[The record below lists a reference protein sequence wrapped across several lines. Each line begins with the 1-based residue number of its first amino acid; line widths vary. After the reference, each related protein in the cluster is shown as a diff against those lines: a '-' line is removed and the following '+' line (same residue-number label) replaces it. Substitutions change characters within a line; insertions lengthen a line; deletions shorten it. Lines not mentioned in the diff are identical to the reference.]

1 MYIKRHLETTIEKLS
16 GCCKVLLVTGP
27 RQVGKTTL
35 LRRLAEGNRTYV
47 TMDDINVRSLA
58 MTEPGLF
65 LQRYKPPLLIDE
77 IQMAPKLLPYIKMYV
92 DEHGNNGDF
101 WLTGSHAFD
110 LMENVTESLAGR
122 IGIVHLLGFSH
133 AEVVGLGAG
142 AFVPEEKFLLQR
154 AQEAEILPMRDLFEQ
169 IWRGSMPA
177 LNNASEQDWNNY
189 YSSYVQTFLQ
199 RDVRALTRGGDSKP
213 AANSGDKKV
222 VLKVGAT
229 PVPHAEILNLIK
241 PQLAKEGVDL
251 QIIEFSDYVKPNLSL
266 ADKELDANFFQH
278 TPYLEKFASE
288 RNLPLVAYTKV
299 HIEPMGVYSK
309 KLKDLNNVPSGAKV
323 AIPNDPTNGG
333 RALALLQSA
342 KLLKLRDGVG
352 ISGTPGDI
360 VDNPKNLQIVE
371 IEAALLPRSMDDVDL
386 SVINSNFAMEA
397 QLNPVKDSLFT
408 EPKDSPYANILAIRK
423 GDDKRP
429 ELQKLDKALT
439 SPEVKKFIEEK
450 YKGAVVPA
458 F

>member
-1 MYIKRHLETTIEKLS
+1 MKK
-16 GCCKVLLVTGP
+16 
-27 RQVGKTTL
+27 
-35 LRRLAEGNRTYV
+35 
-47 TMDDINVRSLA
+47 
-58 MTEPGLF
+58 LF
-65 LQRYKPPLLIDE
+65 LALLAVFSI
-77 IQMAPKLLPYIKMYV
+77 ALV
-92 DEHGNNGDF
+92 
-101 WLTGSHAFD
+101 
-110 LMENVTESLAGR
+110 VAGC
-122 IGIVHLLGFSH
+122 
-133 AEVVGLGAG
+133 
-142 AFVPEEKFLLQR
+142 
-154 AQEAEILPMRDLFEQ
+154 
-169 IWRGSMPA
+169 
-177 LNNASEQDWNNY
+177 
-189 YSSYVQTFLQ
+189 
-199 RDVRALTRGGDSKP
+199 GGDSKP

-360 VDNPKNLQIVE
+360 VDNPKNPFTE
-371 IEAALLPRSMDDVDL
+371 KS
-386 SVINSNFAMEA
+386 INTKEKQQGACILINHREW
-397 QLNPVKDSLFT
+397 NPSQFHNRYKPLDKDSDFWCVK
-408 EPKDSPYANILAIRK
+408 EDIF
-423 GDDKRP
+423 
-429 ELQKLDKALT
+429 KLENWSKPSQRDYGNL
-439 SPEVKKFIEEK
+439 P
-450 YKGAVVPA
+450 
-458 F
+458 